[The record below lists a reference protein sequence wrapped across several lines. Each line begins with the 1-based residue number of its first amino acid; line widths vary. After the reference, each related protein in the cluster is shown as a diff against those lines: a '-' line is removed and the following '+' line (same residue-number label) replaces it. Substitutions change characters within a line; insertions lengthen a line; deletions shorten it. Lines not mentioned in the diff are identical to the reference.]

1 MEHDVT
7 TGLHPLREPQSSI
20 KESRSPHQP
29 QVLFVQPPTGGA
41 KTEGETSDDEDI
53 KQIKRTFQGHRRK
66 NQMLAGIKESSSA
79 EQVIQT
85 QPLKANT
92 IKPFKRHTIL
102 IFDLPTI

>member
-1 MEHDVT
+1 MEYDVT

-53 KQIKRTFQGHRRK
+53 KQIKRTFQGTAGKIKCWQVSRK
-66 NQMLAGIKESSSA
+66 AL
-79 EQVIQT
+79 
-85 QPLKANT
+85 QPSK
-92 IKPFKRHTIL
+92 
-102 IFDLPTI
+102 